1 MTTALLPADSG
12 VEIRQDYQRVVLYPD
27 QAVPLTLTA
36 TETITNALK
45 YIGRPRSGEAPWITI
60 RLTSDDAS
68 SAVLEVSN
76 SLGVA
81 PPGIEKPGGSGMGE
95 QLIRAF
101 AAQLDGVLSAEEDAE
116 RHVVRL
122 RFPIGSFVQET
133 A

>member
-1 MTTALLPADSG
+1 MDGDGTRPVCCRRWHAVAA
-12 VEIRQDYQRVVLYPD
+12 VVM
-27 QAVPLTLTA
+27 QCHVRARCA
-36 TETITNALK
+36 GA
-45 YIGRPRSGEAPWITI
+45 GA
-60 RLTSDDAS
+60 A
-68 SAVLEVSN
+68 
-76 SLGVA
+76 LGVA